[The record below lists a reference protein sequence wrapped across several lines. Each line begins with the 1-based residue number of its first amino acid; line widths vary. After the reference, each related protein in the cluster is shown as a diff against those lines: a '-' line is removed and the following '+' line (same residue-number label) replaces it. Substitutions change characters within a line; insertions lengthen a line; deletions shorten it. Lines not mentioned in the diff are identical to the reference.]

1 VHSHHVWNLVFVIGD
16 RHHSVAIRST
26 AGMLMADDTLVYTTW
41 LPVIGRA
48 LARLALERATH
59 REPDKYKELLDRV
72 KFLEG
77 LGLPQA
83 DAAEAAGSTAESVRV
98 AKFNRNK
105 AKKNGKK
112 GNKKARGR
120 RR

>member
-1 VHSHHVWNLVFVIGD
+1 
-16 RHHSVAIRST
+16 
-26 AGMLMADDTLVYTTW
+26 MADDAPDYATW
-41 LPVIGRA
+41 LHVIGRS
-48 LARLALERATH
+48 LAYLCLDVARKRD
-59 REPDKYKELLDRV
+59 PDKYKEVLDKV

-98 AKFNRNK
+98 ARYNKSK
-105 AKKNGKK
+105 AKKSGKK
-112 GNKKARGR
+112 GSEKARAR

>member
-1 VHSHHVWNLVFVIGD
+1 MFSGAAIVTMPA
-16 RHHSVAIRST
+16 AIRST
-26 AGMLMADDTLVYTTW
+26 AGKSMAKDSEYATW
-41 LPVIGRA
+41 LPVIGRS
-48 LARLALERATH
+48 LARLALERATD
-59 REPDKYKELLDRV
+59 REPDKYREVLDKV

-98 AKFNRNK
+98 AKFNRSK
-105 AKKNGKK
+105 AKKS
-112 GNKKARGR
+112 GNKSSKKARAR